1 MAESGAMAAAEI
13 DSYLAAVEEPKRSTL
28 QSLRETIR
36 ELLPGVE
43 EGISYGVPAFRLE
56 GKVVAGF
63 AAFKNHLSYLPH
75 SGWVFTQLADELR
88 GYAMSSG
95 ALRFPIDQPPPRALV
110 KKLID
115 VRLKEIREGR
125 TA

>member
-1 MAESGAMAAAEI
+1 MAESGAMAATEI
-13 DSYLAAVEEPKRSTL
+13 DSYLVTVEEPKRSTL
-28 QSLRETIR
+28 QALRETIR
-36 ELLPGVE
+36 ELLPGAE
-43 EGISYGVPAFRLE
+43 ECISYGSPAFRQE

-75 SGWVFTQLADELR
+75 SGWVFTQLADDLR
-88 GYAMSSG
+88 GYTMSSG
-95 ALRFPIDQPPPRALV
+95 ALRFPVDKPLLRALV